1 MNGQLDARELR
12 PLKELCAAGIV
23 PLCEKQARILAGRG
37 ELPAAFVAGKWQTT
51 PELVNVWLYK
61 KLNKA
66 ARRVLA

>member
-1 MNGQLDARELR
+1 MTGQLDARELR
-12 PLKELCAAGIV
+12 PLRDLCKEGMI

-37 ELPAAFVAGKWQTT
+37 ELPAAFVGGKWQST
-51 PELVNVWLYK
+51 PDLVNSWIYK